1 MLEKSLN
8 FWTKFHPIYP
18 AGDQDPVLRYTALIL
33 TSLIPFMLLFS
44 RVVADTALT
53 ITGVL
58 FTIHC
63 IRTQDYNYLKKPIV
77 ITLIL
82 LWLWF
87 MIGAFFAFSNNIDV
101 FLTSLSYIRFI
112 LFFLACVCWLLTE
125 IKPLKFVGTII
136 SFTLILAASDAL
148 FQFIQG
154 YSITGQ
160 ASWEGRL
167 TSFLRRPDIG
177 IYLAKLIFPL
187 VALWIRF
194 DRGVDYKK
202 TLWCSGLFLFS
213 IMTIIF
219 LTGERTATTLSFC
232 ALIFTLLVIPMTHKE
247 FRGYMIGSMISV
259 TGGFGLI
266 LFMVPFIYQR
276 LLDLIN
282 DIVDFPHSLY
292 GQLFKASILSWYKY
306 GFFTGVGIHQFR
318 NSCLLLK
325 KEGFV
330 TYCNLHSHNIYFEIL
345 SESGLVGLCLFIA
358 FVLLCLWQVLHSVLS
373 SRNDLRNFVSSILV
387 FSGFFVILFP
397 FSVTMSFISNWSA
410 ILNWVGISLCLSA
423 LALKSHKQ

>member
-1 MLEKSLN
+1 M
-8 FWTKFHPIYP
+8 
-18 AGDQDPVLRYTALIL
+18 
-33 TSLIPFMLLFS
+33 
-44 RVVADTALT
+44 
-53 ITGVL
+53 
-58 FTIHC
+58 
-63 IRTQDYNYLKKPIV
+63 
-77 ITLIL
+77 
-82 LWLWF
+82 
-87 MIGAFFAFSNNIDV
+87 
-101 FLTSLSYIRFI
+101 
-112 LFFLACVCWLLTE
+112 
-125 IKPLKFVGTII
+125 II

-154 YSITGQ
+154 HSITGQ

-194 DRGVDYKK
+194 DRSVDHKK
-202 TLWCSGLFLFS
+202 TFWFSGLFLFF
-213 IMTIIF
+213 IMTIVF
-219 LTGERTATTLSFC
+219 LTGERAATTLSFC
-232 ALIFTLLVIPMTHKE
+232 ALIFSLFVILINHKE
-247 FRGYMIGSMISV
+247 FRGYIIGSMLSA
-259 TGGFGLI
+259 TGGFCLI
-266 LFMVPFIYQR
+266 LYMVPFIYKR

-292 GQLFKASILSWYKY
+292 GQLFKASILSWYQY

-325 KEGFV
+325 QEGLV

-345 SESGLVGLCLFIA
+345 SESGLVGLCLLIA
-358 FVLLCLWQVLHSVLS
+358 FVFLCLWKVVFSLFSE
-373 SRNDLRNFVSSILV
+373 RTDFRNFVSSILV

-410 ILNWVGISLCLSA
+410 ILNWVGLSLCFSV
-423 LALKSHKQ
+423 LALPPYKK